1 VNSTSSVVA
10 ALLATVVVGG
20 LIAAQPPIN
29 AELARRSSDMAAA
42 LLSVAISFV
51 AIAILFLVV
60 GDMTSLQKIR
70 DAPPLYWTGGLFGA
84 LFVGVSLV
92 TVRPLGAGTFFAALV
107 SAQLIVGAL
116 LDHLG
121 VLGLERVSFSVWRI
135 LGVTA
140 LVLGTVLMTIRS

>member
-1 VNSTSSVVA
+1 VVA
-10 ALLATVVVGG
+10 ALVATIVVGG

-29 AELARRSSDMAAA
+29 AELARRSSDIAAA

-60 GDMTSLQKIR
+60 GDLTSLQKIR

-116 LDHLG
+116 LDHSRRARPRASLLLHMADPWCYRSRPG
-121 VLGLERVSFSVWRI
+121 DRLDDNSL
-135 LGVTA
+135 LTA
-140 LVLGTVLMTIRS
+140 RSQ